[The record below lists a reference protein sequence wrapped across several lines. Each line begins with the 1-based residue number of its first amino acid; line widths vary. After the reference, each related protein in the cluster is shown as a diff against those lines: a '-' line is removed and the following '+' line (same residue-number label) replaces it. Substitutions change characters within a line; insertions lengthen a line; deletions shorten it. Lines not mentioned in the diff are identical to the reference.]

1 MLEFPIDSIFVEIIG
16 HNLNKSSTSLWEQT
30 ETGFIKDKTITEAK

>member
-1 MLEFPIDSIFVEIIG
+1 MLEFLIDSIFVEIGGDNIS
-16 HNLNKSSTSLWEQT
+16 KSSTSLWERN

>member
-1 MLEFPIDSIFVEIIG
+1 MLEFLIDSIFVEIGG
-16 HNLNKSSTSLWEQT
+16 HNINKSSTSLWEQI